1 MFAKFKRFTDY
12 KTTSILTVC
21 ALILPVFSNGQ
32 FFGFYMQMILYADKT
47 TKF

>member
-21 ALILPVFSNGQ
+21 ILPVFSDGQ

-47 TKF
+47 TQF